1 MLVYRRRIC
10 GDLKPAIL
18 IAIASGTFLIDH
30 AVCASWRGIME
41 PVVRNLR
48 LYTRPSY
55 RAPLLRDFGP
65 VVFGEHVARDVA
77 RDLASPLVV
86 DLVQDS
92 ERCIGQV
99 WRLADASL
107 ISAIRQVD
115 EAGLAINLRLFHFRA
130 VL

>member
-1 MLVYRRRIC
+1 
-10 GDLKPAIL
+10 
-18 IAIASGTFLIDH
+18 
-30 AVCASWRGIME
+30 
-41 PVVRNLR
+41 
-48 LYTRPSY
+48 
-55 RAPLLRDFGP
+55 
-65 VVFGEHVARDVA
+65 
-77 RDLASPLVV
+77 VV

-92 ERCIGQV
+92 ERRIGQV